1 MGSVLNS
8 AEWGDVPLALRE
20 RAFFSAEVEK
30 LRLLQRMQDR
40 VQTAIGMLRRP
51 GEGADGG
58 DGAFQTRE
66 KFIAEMRQLAREEG
80 LDPRSAPTRENV
92 FAGRP
97 EALGTMKDITSE
109 RRLKLIYDVQ
119 TESAAEYARWK
130 AEQDP
135 AVLAAYPA
143 QEFARIKAVK
153 KPRLDWRDR
162 WLKAGGKIIQGRMV
176 ALKNDPVW
184 RRLSRFGTPYPP
196 FDFGSGMGLRDL
208 SRRDAEALGLIAP
221 GNPPP
226 TGAEEDFNQELQA
239 SVADLNPEYRRL
251 LGETFKDQIEF
262 ENDSARWIPEP
273 DRVQTAK
280 LKLEDLAAE
289 AGEIADEAARYEAAE
304 EAAGRDPG
312 DATLRAL
319 ARRQGFDAPPQVLN
333 PAALDEAVAAG
344 DTELF
349 RGIADAGAQT
359 AETFAEQLRAG
370 NFHAGRGMFGNGTYA
385 AAGYGD
391 AADFSAGQGVV
402 VRMALKQRARL
413 VDSATLLAA
422 FARDRAAL
430 PPLLAQDLGRYA
442 TARGI
447 DAMQVTGTGDYVIF
461 NRSALRIQDRNLTDR

>member
-119 TESAAEYARWK
+119 TEIAAEYARWK

-135 AVLAAYPA
+135 AVLAAFPA
-143 QEFARIKAVK
+143 QEFVRIKAVK
-153 KPRLDWRDR
+153 RARQDWPER
-162 WLKAGGKIIQGRMV
+162 WKKAGGKIIQGRLV

-184 RRLSRFGTPYPP
+184 RKLSRFGTPYPP

-208 SRRDAEALGLIAP
+208 SRRDAEALGIIAP
-221 GNPPP
+221 GDPPP

-239 SVADLNPEYRRL
+239 SVADLNPAYREGLSQTFGDLIDIRGDEVKWVGL
-251 LGETFKDQIEF
+251 SSGEQQSLHRYTEGEASIYRQLNRELRDG
-262 ENDSARWIPEP
+262 DPSPEMRAQAEAL
-273 DRVQTAK
+273 DAVLQK
-280 LKLEDLAAE
+280 LPKVEGEVYRGEERPLEDL
-289 AGEIADEAARYEAAE
+289 DWYEQNI
-304 EAAGRDPG
+304 G
-312 DATLRAL
+312 
-319 ARRQGFDAPPQVLN
+319 
-333 PAALDEAVAAG
+333 ALDERPAFTSSTQG
-344 DTELF
+344 
-349 RGIADAGAQT
+349 R
-359 AETFAEQLRAG
+359 AETYPG
-370 NFHAGRGMFGNGTYA
+370 NARFVIQSKSGRRIAVYSAKPGQQEVLFG
-385 AAGYGD
+385 
-391 AADFSAGQGVV
+391 
-402 VRMALKQRARL
+402 
-413 VDSATLLAA
+413 
-422 FARDRAAL
+422 
-430 PPLLAQDLGRYA
+430 
-442 TARGI
+442 
-447 DAMQVTGTGDYVIF
+447 TGTKFRITAVERDGDHATIW
-461 NRSALRIQDRNLTDR
+461 LEEP